1 MTSNRL
7 ASAMASQS
15 RIKGI
20 TCSCCFLW
28 YIYVIF
34 KKNFFLSVISYSDIQ
49 RAIKLL
55 IAGIEL
61 EFMYSLVPL
70 AILYLLHIA
79 MLF

>member
-1 MTSNRL
+1 MIL
-7 ASAMASQS
+7 
-15 RIKGI
+15 
-20 TCSCCFLW
+20 
-28 YIYVIF
+28 F
-34 KKNFFLSVISYSDIQ
+34 KKFFISYSDIQ

-61 EFMYSLVPL
+61 EFMYSLVSL

>member
-1 MTSNRL
+1 M
-7 ASAMASQS
+7 
-15 RIKGI
+15 I
-20 TCSCCFLW
+20 F
-28 YIYVIF
+28 F
-34 KKNFFLSVISYSDIQ
+34 KKIFLSYSDIQ

-61 EFMYSLVPL
+61 EFMYSLVSL

>member
-1 MTSNRL
+1 M
-7 ASAMASQS
+7 
-15 RIKGI
+15 
-20 TCSCCFLW
+20 
-28 YIYVIF
+28 IF
-34 KKNFFLSVISYSDIQ
+34 FRFFFYQLSISYSDIQ

-70 AILYLLHIA
+70 AVLYLLHIA